1 LSLKPVTQNKLTS
14 VSADL
19 LEPPSAVERTMVYA
33 VGATFALSLG
43 WSMLAPVLEVASASG
58 VVVPENH
65 VQLVQSLEGGA
76 VDTIYARVGQHVDKG
91 DVFLRLDPTT
101 PRAMRED
108 MLQQLQ
114 SLEISAARL
123 AGLLDGAAPDF
134 PTALPQQADQIAQSQ
149 QQYETAKRE
158 LDSMLESFD
167 SQISQR
173 KLELDEVRSRA
184 KTATRARRLAD
195 EELANFRKLGRAR
208 AAGRS
213 EILNAEIRANEAKGV
228 ESQLLLS
235 IPRIEGSITQL
246 RSDREER
253 HSASRNRS
261 AAELAETRTKIAS
274 MSATLGAQQKRLE
287 QTEFHAPISG
297 ILKSVG
303 ATSVGQV
310 IKPGETVAEIVP
322 DDAPLLLQV
331 RIRPE
336 DIAFLREG
344 MGAIVKLSAYD
355 SSIFGSLKGSLKRL
369 SADSTTDERG
379 QTYFLAD
386 VQLSQSFIERL
397 GEKWPIKS
405 GMTAN
410 VEIVTGQKTVFQYI
424 TKPIHRMANAA
435 LRER

>member
-1 LSLKPVTQNKLTS
+1 MEPVAQNKLTS

-19 LEPPSAVERTMVYA
+19 LEPPSAVERTMVYVVA
-33 VGATFALSLG
+33 ATFALSLG
-43 WSMLAPVLEVASASG
+43 WSMIAPVLEVASASG

-91 DVFLRLDPTT
+91 DVFLKLDPTT
-101 PRAMRED
+101 PLAMRED
-108 MLQQLQ
+108 VLQQLQ

-123 AGLLDGAAPDF
+123 TGLLDGTVPVF
-134 PTALPQQADQIAQSQ
+134 PTALPQRADQIAQSQ

-158 LDSMLESFD
+158 LDSMLESFG

-173 KLELDEVRSRA
+173 KMELGEVRSRA

-195 EELANFRKLGRAR
+195 EELANYRKLGRAR

-213 EILNAEIRANEAKGV
+213 EILNAEIRANEAKGI

-246 RSDREER
+246 RSEKEER
-253 HSASRNRS
+253 NSASRNRT
-261 AAELAETRTKIAS
+261 AAELAETQTKLAS
-274 MSATLGAQQKRLE
+274 LKATLGAQQKRLE
-287 QTEFHAPISG
+287 QTELHAPISG
-297 ILKSVG
+297 ILKTVG

-310 IKPGETVAEIVP
+310 IRPGETVAEIVP
-322 DDAPLLLQV
+322 DDAALLLQV

-355 SSIFGSLKGSLKRL
+355 SSIFGSLTGSLKRL

>member
-1 LSLKPVTQNKLTS
+1 MSTNKISQNALSS

-19 LEPPSAVERTMVYA
+19 LEPPSRLSRTMIYSVS
-33 VGATFALSLG
+33 GLFALSLG
-43 WSMLAPVLEVASASG
+43 WSTVAPVLEVASASG
-58 VVVPENH
+58 TVVPENH

-76 VDTIYARVGQHVDKG
+76 VDAIFARAGQHVEKG
-91 DVFLRLDPTT
+91 DVFLKLDPTT
-101 PRAMRED
+101 PRAQRED
-108 MLQQLQ
+108 MVQQLL
-114 SLEISAARL
+114 SLEISALRL
-123 AGLLDGAAPDF
+123 AALQDGQAPVFPSGLPEVLV
-134 PTALPQQADQIAQSQ
+134 LQSQ
-149 QQYETAKRE
+149 QQYETAKVE
-158 LDSMLESFD
+158 IDSLLASFD
-167 SQISQR
+167 SQVSQR
-173 KLELDEVRSRA
+173 KMELDEVRARA
-184 KTATRARRLAD
+184 KTATRARRLAE
-195 EELANFRKLGRAR
+195 EELGAFRKLGRAR

-213 EILNAEIRANEAKGV
+213 EILNAELRANEALGV

-235 IPRIEGSITQL
+235 IPRIESSIAQL
-246 RSDREER
+246 RSEKEER
-253 HSASRNRS
+253 RSASRSRIS
-261 AAELAETRTKIAS
+261 TELADARTKIAGLT
-274 MSATLGAQQKRLE
+274 ATVGAQQKRLE
-287 QTEFHAPISG
+287 QTELRAPISG
-297 ILKSVG
+297 ILKTVG

-310 IKPGETVAEIVP
+310 VKPGETVAEIVP

-344 MGAIVKLSAYD
+344 MGAVVKLSAYD
-355 SSIFGSLKGSLKRL
+355 SSIFGSLGGNLKRL

-379 QTYFLAD
+379 QTYFLGE

-410 VEIVTGQKTVFQYI
+410 VEIVTGKKTVFQYI

>member
-1 LSLKPVTQNKLTS
+1 MSKEPVSQNALSS

-19 LEPPSAVERTMVYA
+19 LEPPSKLSRTMIYGV
-33 VGATFALSLG
+33 VGLFALSLG
-43 WSMLAPVLEVASASG
+43 WSIVAPVLEVASASG
-58 VVVPENH
+58 TVVPENH

-76 VDTIYARVGQHVDKG
+76 VDAIFAKAGQHVVKG
-91 DVFLRLDPTT
+91 DVFLTLDPTT
-101 PRAMRED
+101 PRAQRED
-108 MLQQLQ
+108 MKQQLQ
-114 SLEISAARL
+114 SLEISALRL
-123 AGLLDGAAPDF
+123 AALLDGYAPVF
-134 PTALPQQADQIAQSQ
+134 SSTLPEVLVLQSQ
-149 QQYETAKRE
+149 QQYETAKE
-158 LDSMLESFD
+158 EMDSLLASFD

-173 KLELDEVRSRA
+173 KMELDEVRARA

-195 EELANFRKLGRAR
+195 EELGAFRKLGLAR

-213 EILNAEIRANEAKGV
+213 EILNAELRANEARGM

-235 IPRIEGSITQL
+235 IPRIESSIAQL
-246 RSDREER
+246 RSEKEER
-253 HSASRNRS
+253 RSASRSRTS
-261 AAELAETRTKIAS
+261 AELADARTKIAGLT
-274 MSATLGAQQKRLE
+274 ATLGAQQKRLE
-287 QTEFHAPISG
+287 QTELRAPISG
-297 ILKSVG
+297 ILKTVG

-344 MGAIVKLSAYD
+344 MGAVVKLSAYD
-355 SSIFGSLKGSLKRL
+355 SSIFGSLGGSLKRL

-379 QTYFLAD
+379 QTYFLGE

-397 GEKWPIKS
+397 GETWPIKS

-410 VEIVTGQKTVFQYI
+410 VEIVTGKKTVFQYI